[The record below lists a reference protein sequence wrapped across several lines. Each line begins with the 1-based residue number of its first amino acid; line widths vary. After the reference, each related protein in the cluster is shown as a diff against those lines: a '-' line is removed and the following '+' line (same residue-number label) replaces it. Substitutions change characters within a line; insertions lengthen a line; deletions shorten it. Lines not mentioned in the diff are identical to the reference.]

1 MSTESNKLIM
11 KKFVEFINT
20 SNVELSKEIISEEAI
35 FYAPTSSE
43 PLRGSKGYMLILN
56 MMRSSFPDVSWK
68 LEEMIAEGESVAARF
83 TMTGTH
89 KGDFFDIKPTGKN
102 IKINV
107 MNFYRFSKGKIVE
120 EYGQPDIFSLLQ
132 QIK

>member
-56 MMRSSFPDVSWK
+56 MMRNSFPDVRWK

-89 KGDFFDIKPTGKN
+89 KGDFFDTKPTGKN

>member
-1 MSTESNKLIM
+1 MSTKTNKLIM
-11 KKFVEFINT
+11 NKFVEFINT
-20 SNVELSKEIISEEAI
+20 SNVELSKELISEDAI
-35 FYAPTSSE
+35 FYAPTSPE
-43 PLRGSKGYMLILN
+43 PLRGAEGYMLILN
-56 MMRSSFPDVSWK
+56 MMRSSFPDISWK

-89 KGDFFDIKPTGKN
+89 KGDFFDITPTGKN

-107 MNFYRFSKGKIVE
+107 MNFYRFSNGKIVE
-120 EYGQPDIFSLLQ
+120 EYGQPDIFGLLQ

>member
-20 SNVELSKEIISEEAI
+20 SNIELSKEIISEEAI

-43 PLRGSKGYMLILN
+43 PLRGFKGYMLILN
-56 MMRSSFPDVSWK
+56 MMRGSFPDVRWK

-120 EYGQPDIFSLLQ
+120 EYGQPDIFCLLQ

>member
-1 MSTESNKLIM
+1 M

-56 MMRSSFPDVSWK
+56 MMRNSFPDVRWK

-89 KGDFFDIKPTGKN
+89 KGDFFDTKPTGKN

>member
-20 SNVELSKEIISEEAI
+20 SNIELSKEIISEEAI